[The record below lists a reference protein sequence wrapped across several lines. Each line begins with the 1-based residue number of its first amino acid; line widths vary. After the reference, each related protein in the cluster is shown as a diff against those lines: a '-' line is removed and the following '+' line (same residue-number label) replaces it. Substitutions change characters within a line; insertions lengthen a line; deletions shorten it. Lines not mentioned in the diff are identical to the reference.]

1 MRDLAESSRNKWTA
15 RDWICCVLVWTIS
28 LLTIYIAVATVVTK
42 CNHRNFKPQASVES
56 VAFGYENV
64 QIGRDD
70 AIALCN
76 RHFGGNYLLV
86 EKPLAQKGYI
96 GRAFPQFRLIFIDDK
111 ISGLELIETLA
122 HELCHLKYFTD
133 NEAFTQYMTFVE
145 LYESGN
151 YILRQAALRIADTQC
166 RNGEN
171 VHAKYDCGAYIKKYM
186 ENKK

>member
-1 MRDLAESSRNKWTA
+1 MKYLAKSLKNNWSA
-15 RDWICCVLVWTIS
+15 RDWINYILVWFIS

-42 CNHRNFKPQASVES
+42 CNHRNFKPQASVDS
-56 VAFGYENV
+56 VVFRYENV
-64 QIGRDD
+64 QIGRDE
-70 AIALCN
+70 AVALCN
-76 RHFGGNYLLV
+76 RHFGGNYLLI
-86 EKPLAQKGYI
+86 EKSLAHKGYI
-96 GRAFPQFRLIFIDDK
+96 GRAFPQFRLVFIDDK

-151 YILRQAALRIADTQC
+151 YILRQAALKIADTQC